1 MTKKELE
8 EKVANLET
16 SIMCLSCKDF
26 LNNEEHM
33 ELNSMEQKLSK
44 YQKDLED
51 GNYELWEVLSKLRH
65 WLCQEWGTLAS
76 IKR

>member
-16 SIMCLSCKDF
+16 NIMCLSCKD
-26 LNNEEHM
+26 LLREDEHR
-33 ELNSMEQKLSK
+33 ELFVMEQELTK

-51 GNYELWEVLSKLRH
+51 GNYELWEVLS
-65 WLCQEWGTLAS
+65 
-76 IKR
+76 

>member
-1 MTKKELE
+1 MKKKELE

-51 GNYELWEVLSKLRH
+51 GNYELWEVLS
-65 WLCQEWGTLAS
+65 
-76 IKR
+76 

>member
-1 MTKKELE
+1 MKKKELE
-8 EKVANLET
+8 EKVADLET

-51 GNYELWEVLSKLRH
+51 GNYEL
-65 WLCQEWGTLAS
+65 
-76 IKR
+76 

>member
-1 MTKKELE
+1 MDMTKKELE

-51 GNYELWEVLSKLRH
+51 GNYEL
-65 WLCQEWGTLAS
+65 
-76 IKR
+76 

>member
-8 EKVANLET
+8 EKAANLET
-16 SIMCLSCKDF
+16 NIICLSCKD
-26 LNNEEHM
+26 LLTNEEHI

-51 GNYELWEVLSKLRH
+51 GNYELWEVLS
-65 WLCQEWGTLAS
+65 
-76 IKR
+76 

>member
-16 SIMCLSCKDF
+16 NIMCLSFKD
-26 LNNEEHM
+26 LLREDEHR
-33 ELNSMEQKLSK
+33 ELFVMEQELTK

-51 GNYELWEVLSKLRH
+51 GNYEL
-65 WLCQEWGTLAS
+65 
-76 IKR
+76 

>member
-1 MTKKELE
+1 MKKKELE

-51 GNYELWEVLSKLRH
+51 GNYELWKVLS
-65 WLCQEWGTLAS
+65 
-76 IKR
+76 

>member
-16 SIMCLSCKDF
+16 NIMCLSCKDF
-26 LNNEEHM
+26 LTDEEHL
-33 ELNSMEQKLSK
+33 ELSSMEQQYSQ

-51 GNYELWEVLSKLRH
+51 GNYEL
-65 WLCQEWGTLAS
+65 
-76 IKR
+76 

>member
-16 SIMCLSCKDF
+16 NIMCLSCKDF
-26 LNNEEHM
+26 LTDEEHL
-33 ELNSMEQKLSK
+33 ELSSMEQQYSQ

-51 GNYELWEVLSKLRH
+51 GNYELWEVLS
-65 WLCQEWGTLAS
+65 
-76 IKR
+76 